1 MQTFRFDAPSE
12 TWWVQT
18 QLADLA
24 VALSHTPDLKVSY
37 GMHSVWRWEIPLV
50 TISTFWE
57 SLGSTERMKAQK
69 ADVYLRAVGNRL
81 WTQRLV
87 MRQAWMEASATR
99 FPKLTRQ
106 LLCAA
111 EDARLGRLI
120 AKMRPGAESALRLR
134 SAAYGRLL
142 QQNRLN
148 RERDG
153 HRLDLLFT
161 DAYLL
166 LNAVSSPHAS
176 ERADAVVETLQ
187 MYARSVGRAGSTED
201 VASATL
207 ALTRDV
213 ERLYPAGSARDTGY
227 DWFDFD
233 TDDFA
238 PAPIKPEQEQER
250 QPDAK
255 HRDPLQDAQKAQEQR
270 REQIEVW
277 TQEQNSRATGAFSME
292 NQENQSVPAIDQGA
306 REGEDTPDSVITRRG
321 HANSGVHQ
329 DHGEAEEDTE
339 LRLGVTPASSNV
351 DTIGVRYV
359 ERHRPGPEAQGKVAF
374 WESETKAARRK
385 LVKLFDATLLHAM
398 QARQENTRHG
408 RLDKRLTRLWTEEH
422 PRLFY
427 HKSNQSKWFDVAVQL
442 LVDCSGSMY
451 ERLEAMKP
459 TLYLFH
465 KTFSQLHIAHD
476 VCGFWEDT
484 LGTSVTREAQ
494 PVTHLLHAV
503 RFSDDSRADVAP
515 YLDLLEPQLDNRDGY
530 AIREVGEQL
539 LRRQERQKWLIVV
552 SDGEPAAED
561 YRDAVIDTKNA
572 IRALEAKGVHIL
584 HLCVVSPGETHT
596 TEMLK
601 QMYGQRCVVVH
612 DASQFPAAMERALSL
627 VIRQQA
633 RG

>member
-12 TWWVQT
+12 TWWEQT

-24 VALSHTPDLKVSY
+24 VALSRTPDLKVLY
-37 GMHSVWRWEIPLV
+37 GMHSVWRWETPSV

-57 SLGSTERMKAQK
+57 SLASAQRMKAQK

-81 WTQRLV
+81 WTQRAT
-87 MRQAWMEASATR
+87 MQRAWWEASTTR
-99 FPKLTRQ
+99 FPKLTQQ

-111 EDARLGRLI
+111 EDARLGRFI
-120 AKMRPGAESALRLR
+120 AKARPGAKLALQWRC
-134 SAAYGRLL
+134 ACYGRLL
-142 QQNRLN
+142 QQNRAN
-148 RERDG
+148 RERDH
-153 HRLDLLFT
+153 HRIDLLFT

-166 LNAVSSPHAS
+166 LNDLSSTHTMGTGDVMEQTLTEFASSVAV
-176 ERADAVVETLQ
+176 
-187 MYARSVGRAGSTED
+187 AGSTAD
-201 VASATL
+201 VTLATL
-207 ALTRDV
+207 ALVRAV
-213 ERLYPAGSARDTGY
+213 ERFDSADGLRDTGY
-227 DWFDFD
+227 DWFDFE
-233 TDDFA
+233 TGDFV
-238 PAPIKPEQEQER
+238 PEPKNVEQEQER
-250 QPDAK
+250 QPDARR
-255 HRDPLQDAQKAQEQR
+255 HDPLKDAQQAKEQR

-277 TQEQNSRATGAFSME
+277 TQEQNSQATGAFSME

-321 HANSGVHQ
+321 LSNSGALE
-329 DHGEAEEDTE
+329 DDGEADEDTE
-339 LRLGVTPASSNV
+339 LRLEATPASVQS

-359 ERHRPGPEAQGKVAF
+359 ERHRPGPDTEQKLAV
-374 WESETKAARRK
+374 WESETKAAQRK
-385 LVKLFDATLLHAM
+385 LAKLFDATLLHLM

-408 RLDKRLTRLWTEEH
+408 HLDKRLTRLWTEEH

-465 KTFSQLHIAHD
+465 KTFSQLHITHD

-484 LGTSVTREAQ
+484 LSTSVDAEAQ
-494 PVTHLLHAV
+494 PVTHLLHAIL
-503 RFSDDSRADVAP
+503 FSDDSRTDVAP
-515 YLDLLEPQLDNRDGY
+515 YIDLLEPQLDNRDGY

-552 SDGEPAAED
+552 SDGEPAAEA
-561 YRDAVIDTKNA
+561 YRDAIIDTTNA

-584 HLCVVSPGETHT
+584 HLCVVSPGDTHT
-596 TEMLK
+596 PEMLK
-601 QMYGQRCVVVH
+601 QMYGEGCVVVH
-612 DASQFPAAMERALSL
+612 DVSQFPAAMERALSQ
-627 VIRQQA
+627 VIRHQA